1 MKVWPPNRARV
12 YKRDAPAYYL
22 RSDFGQ
28 TMLYPALLFAWS
40 NTIMSKS
47 TNHDAED
54 SREAHASDSYLQSL
68 GEQVEQGLALGSI
81 TYERLDFFRAL
92 RLLQAGDIEG
102 ATHGFRRA
110 SRTSDAPF
118 QALSMLSR
126 AECERVLGREATAI
140 RDWTR
145 VAKSDPA
152 PPALRSMA
160 WMSIAALA
168 ERRED
173 AKLAAQADAG
183 LKELTQLAS
192 ANEHLSNPD

>member
-1 MKVWPPNRARV
+1 
-12 YKRDAPAYYL
+12 
-22 RSDFGQ
+22 
-28 TMLYPALLFAWS
+28 
-40 NTIMSKS
+40 MSKS

-81 TYERLDFFRAL
+81 TCERLDFFRAL

>member
-1 MKVWPPNRARV
+1 
-12 YKRDAPAYYL
+12 
-22 RSDFGQ
+22 
-28 TMLYPALLFAWS
+28 
-40 NTIMSKS
+40 MSKP
-47 TNHDAED
+47 TNHDAEN
-54 SREAHASDSYLQSL
+54 SREARASDSYLQSL

-92 RLLQAGDIEG
+92 RLLHAGDIKG

-110 SRTSDAPF
+110 SRTSEESF
-118 QALSMLSR
+118 KALSMLSR
-126 AECERVLGREATAI
+126 AECERVQGREATAI

-145 VAKSDPA
+145 VAQFNEA
-152 PPALRSMA
+152 PPAVRSMA